1 MLKKNITRRGFFA
14 GTAVTA
20 GLLGLTACQTGTTS
34 EEPAEE
40 QPSSGAGY
48 TETETEFGYT
58 IVEQEG
64 GKRLSYSP
72 DSGLKLIEQDGFA
85 FKDFEGTGELVPYED
100 WRLAA
105 EERAEDLASRVSI
118 DQICGLMCFSQHQR
132 SIEGDELT
140 DEQKEFLDGNVRAVL
155 NALSG
160 YPAFQQAEFANRMQA
175 YVEGSENK
183 IPINFSSDPR
193 NGKNCTDWPG
203 NLALAATFD
212 PETAK
217 QAGAGI
223 AKEMREMGISTF
235 LGPQTDVASDPRWQR
250 FSGTFGEDPALS
262 RDMCRAL
269 VDGLQSTVDEN
280 GEDQGWGTGSL
291 VAMVKHWPAEGPG
304 EGGREAHPEG
314 GKFAV
319 YPGDNFEALM
329 IPFVDGAFKLDGK
342 TGSAAEVMTSYTIA
356 WSEDGRYGELVGSG
370 FSKYKVQE
378 LLRDRFGF
386 QGAACTDWNVLTD
399 VDPTGAKS
407 YRCWGVEDP
416 DEWNP
421 AKRASLAVEVGVD
434 QMGGCNDPQLLM
446 TAYEDMVSNLGEE
459 QADANFRQSAKRLLL
474 GYFNTGIF
482 EDPYVDVDK
491 AREDIDKGIDEV
503 KSAALDAQVKGIVML
518 KNHDGVIKAAEGDA
532 KPKVYVPMRY
542 TAAYRASATMDRAPW
557 TENAATCELLLP
569 KGTLEK
575 YFEVVTDT
583 LAETLTGPAD
593 ADGNPTPA
601 EADIA
606 RLTAADIADCD
617 YVVVCAAAPLNAS
630 ARAARDENLEYV
642 PLSVQYRPYT
652 ADNEYVRQVSL
663 AGDTLEDGSQ
673 ENRSY
678 YGRTSMV
685 VNEAQL
691 DQILQAAATA
701 HEAGKPCIVI
711 LDIMQPMCV
720 HEFESEVDAIL
731 VSMSGSTEAACRIV
745 CGTDEPSGL
754 LPMQMP
760 KDMLDVEKQLE
771 DVPRDMECYTQQ
783 VRLRLRPQ
791 LLRPHQRRAHR
802 EVLRRAAD
810 RARGLGNPSSRLA
823 ALFPWRAAARAPGS
837 LPGVLLSFDC
847 LRRTYLAVE
856 ALGDIV

>member
-1 MLKKNITRRGFFA
+1 MLKKGITRRGLFA
-14 GTAVTA
+14 GAAVMA
-20 GLLGLTACQTGTTS
+20 GLVGLAGCEQQPTG
-34 EEPAEE
+34 ENAPAA
-40 QPSSGAGY
+40 GAGY
-48 TETETEFGYT
+48 TETETEYGYVV
-58 IVEQEG
+58 VEQEG
-64 GKRLSYSP
+64 GRRLSYSP

-100 WRLAA
+100 WRLSAD
-105 EERAEDLASRVSI
+105 ERAEDLAGRLTI
-118 DQICGLMCFSQHQR
+118 EQIAGLMCFSQHQR
-132 SIEGDELT
+132 SIESDELT
-140 DEQKEFLDGNVRAVL
+140 DEQKDFLDNNVRAVL

-160 YPAFQQAEFANRMQA
+160 YPAFQQAEFANRLQA
-175 YVEGSENK
+175 YVESSENK

-193 NGKNCTDWPG
+193 NGSNCTDWPE

-212 PETAK
+212 PEVAK

-223 AKEMREMGISTF
+223 AREMREMGISTF

-269 VDGLQSTVDEN
+269 VDGLQSTVVD

-314 GKFAV
+314 GKYAV

-356 WSEDGRYGELVGSG
+356 WSDDGRYGELVGSG

-421 AKRASLAVEVGVD
+421 AKRASLAVSVGVD
-434 QMGGCNDPQLLM
+434 QMGGCNDPALLVS
-446 TAYEDMVSNLGEE
+446 AYEDMVASAGEE
-459 QADANFRQSAKRLLL
+459 EAMASFRASAKRLLL
-474 GYFNTGIF
+474 GYFNTGLF

-491 AREDIDKGIDEV
+491 ARTDIDKGSDEV
-503 KSAALDAQVKGIVML
+503 RTAALDAQVKGIVML
-518 KNHDGVIKAAEGDA
+518 KNHDGVIKAAAGDA

-557 TENAATCELLLP
+557 VENAATCSLP
-569 KGTLEK
+569 LPIGTLEK
-575 YFEVVTDT
+575 YFEVVTDA
-583 LAETLTGPAD
+583 LSENLTGPAD

-601 EADIA
+601 EADVT
-606 RLTAADIADCD
+606 RLTASDIADCD
-617 YVVVCAAAPLNAS
+617 AVIVVAAAPLNAS
-630 ARAARDENLEYV
+630 ARAGRDESLEYV

-663 AGDTLEDGSQ
+663 AGDILEDGSQ

-685 VNEAQL
+685 TNEAQL
-691 DQILQAAATA
+691 DQILQAAAVA

-720 HEFESEVDAIL
+720 HEFEPEVDAIL

-745 CGTDEPSGL
+745 AGQNEPSGL

-771 DVPRDMECYTQQ
+771 DVPRDMECYTD
-783 VRLRLRPQ
+783 V
-791 LLRPHQRRAHR
+791 
-802 EVLRRAAD
+802 D
-810 RARGLGNPSSRLA
+810 GNTYDFGFGLNYSGKIEDERTEKYCVEPLT
-823 ALFPWRAAARAPGS
+823 AP
-837 LPGVLLSFDC
+837 
-847 LRRTYLAVE
+847 E
-856 ALGDIV
+856 A

>member
-1 MLKKNITRRGFFA
+1 MKKRGITRRGFFA
-14 GTAVTA
+14 GAAVTA
-20 GLLGLTACQTGTTS
+20 GLLGLAACDNGAAEPEAAPTTGS
-34 EEPAEE
+34 
-40 QPSSGAGY
+40 GY

-64 GKRLSYSP
+64 GRRLSYSP
-72 DSGLKLIEQDGFA
+72 DSGLKLIEADGFA

-100 WRLAA
+100 WRLSA
-105 EERAEDLASRVSI
+105 EERAEDLAGRLTI
-118 DQICGLMCFSQHQR
+118 EQIAGLMCFSAHQR
-132 SIEGDELT
+132 SIEGEELT
-140 DEQKEFLDGNVRAVL
+140 DEQKTFLDGNVRAVL

-160 YPAFQQAEFANRMQA
+160 YPAFEQAEFANRLQA
-175 YVEGSENK
+175 YVEASENK

-193 NGKNCTDWPG
+193 NGSNCTDWPE

-212 PETAK
+212 PAVAK

-304 EGGREAHPEG
+304 EGGREAHPDG
-314 GKFAV
+314 GKYAV

-329 IPFVDGAFKLDGK
+329 IPFVDGAFKLEGK

-386 QGAACTDWNVLTD
+386 AGAACTDWSVLND

-416 DEWNP
+416 NEWNP
-421 AKRASLAVEVGVD
+421 AKRASLAVSVGVD
-434 QMGGCNDPQLLM
+434 QMGGCNDPALLVS
-446 TAYEDMVSNLGEE
+446 AYEDMVASSGEE
-459 QADANFRQSAKRLLL
+459 QAMASFRESAKRLLL
-474 GYFNTGIF
+474 GYFNTGLF
-482 EDPYVDVDK
+482 EDPYVDPDV
-491 AREDIDKGIDEV
+491 ARNDIDKGIEEV
-503 KSAALDAQVKGIVML
+503 KEAALEAQVKGIVML
-518 KNHDGVIKAAEGDA
+518 KNAGGVIKEATGDA

-542 TAAYRASATMDRAPW
+542 TAPYRESGTMDLAPW
-557 TENAATCELLLP
+557 VDHAATCALP
-569 KGTLEK
+569 LPIGTLQK
-575 YFEVVTDT
+575 YFDVVTDT

-593 ADGNPTPA
+593 AEGNPTPA
-601 EADIA
+601 EADLT

-617 YVVVCAAAPLNAS
+617 AVIVVAAAPYNAS
-630 ARAARDENLEYV
+630 ARAGRTETLEFV
-642 PLSVQYRPYT
+642 PLSVQYRPYV
-652 ADNEYVRQVSL
+652 ADNEFVREVSL
-663 AGDTLEDGSQ
+663 AGDLLEDGTR

-678 YGRTSMV
+678 FGRTSQV
-685 VNEAQL
+685 TNEAQL
-691 DQILQAAATA
+691 DQILQAAAVA

-745 CGTDEPSGL
+745 AGQAEPSGL

-760 KDMLDVEKQLE
+760 RDMLDVEAQLE
-771 DVPRDMECYTQQ
+771 DVPRDMECYIDSEGNTY
-783 VRLRLRPQ
+783 
-791 LLRPHQRRAHR
+791 
-802 EVLRRAAD
+802 D
-810 RARGLGNPSSRLA
+810 FGFGLNWSGPIS
-823 ALFPWRAAARAPGS
+823 
-837 LPGVLLSFDC
+837 DE
-847 LRRTYLAVE
+847 RTERYCVE
-856 ALGDIV
+856 PLTTPEA